1 LPQELQKDFGAD
13 LQDVQVSFLDI
24 WTDISVHFWLVRH
37 TIKCIPGDTLSYFF
51 HTNKKTI
58 KIEFLQYLEKEISQF
73 VAEKL
78 WINTCFCDFMNSY
91 CVVSYNIKVVSLDN
105 QILSLCVT
113 DIGSSISRLLSENR
127 EAIDKILQTS
137 S

>member
-1 LPQELQKDFGAD
+1 
-13 LQDVQVSFLDI
+13 
-24 WTDISVHFWLVRH
+24 
-37 TIKCIPGDTLSYFF
+37 
-51 HTNKKTI
+51 
-58 KIEFLQYLEKEISQF
+58 
-73 VAEKL
+73 
-78 WINTCFCDFMNSY
+78 MNSY